1 MMEGSGALEQQL
13 EALRLKAAE
22 VRARRGDLKKI
33 EELGALLEEH
43 LILDNRYTEHSTV
56 GLAQQWDQL
65 DQLSMRMQHNLEQQI
80 QARNHSGVSEDS
92 LKEFSM
98 MFKHFDKDKSG
109 KLNHQE
115 FKSCLRALGYD
126 LPMVEEGQPDPE
138 FEAILSV
145 VDPNRDGYVSLQE
158 YIAFMISKETENVQS
173 YEEIE
178 NAFRA
183 ITASDRPYV
192 TRDELYCVSIRT
204 FEFSHHFFSFKSQ
217 MICSTILLPPLVE
230 PHPGHG
236 RLLYQSYETIYRSK
250 NRPTNQRRPGLHRFY
265 THAISKLS
273 IFRLFNTIFTL

>member
-1 MMEGSGALEQQL
+1 MEGSGSLEQQL
-13 EALRLKAAE
+13 EALRVKATE
-22 VRARRGDLKKI
+22 VRARRVDLKKI

-109 KLNHQE
+109 KLNQQE

-138 FEAILSV
+138 FEAILDV

-192 TRDELYCVSIRT
+192 TKEELYCVSISFLVKHKENNNIKWQLYLQNLTKDMADYCVQRMKPYMEPRSGQPIKDALDYVEFTRT
-204 FEFSHHFFSFKSQ
+204 
-217 MICSTILLPPLVE
+217 
-230 PHPGHG
+230 
-236 RLLYQSYETIYRSK
+236 
-250 NRPTNQRRPGLHRFY
+250 
-265 THAISKLS
+265 
-273 IFRLFNTIFTL
+273 LFQN

>member
-1 MMEGSGALEQQL
+1 MEGSGSLEQQL
-13 EALRLKAAE
+13 EALRVKATE
-22 VRARRGDLKKI
+22 VRARRVDLKKI

-138 FEAILSV
+138 FEAILDV

-183 ITASDRPYV
+183 ITAADRPYV
-192 TRDELYCVSIRT
+192 TKEELYCVSLKWNSNLIYLNINFNFFLLQNLTKDMADYCVQRMKPYAEPRSGQPIKDALDYIDFTRT
-204 FEFSHHFFSFKSQ
+204 
-217 MICSTILLPPLVE
+217 
-230 PHPGHG
+230 
-236 RLLYQSYETIYRSK
+236 
-250 NRPTNQRRPGLHRFY
+250 
-265 THAISKLS
+265 
-273 IFRLFNTIFTL
+273 LFQN